1 MTVHMHQALSQF
13 QPSQPTDL
21 ARLAKVVRQGRANI
35 SSLPSHL
42 PDDLLISVARD
53 FRAIEEPD
61 QVEDHTLLSAPLFLV
76 MDLNL
81 KSNGAS
87 STHGLQMSQD
97 EVQADIR
104 AYQWAVEREV
114 IARII
119 GANSRKDEETL
130 LKVIRREI

>member
-1 MTVHMHQALSQF
+1 MHQELSQF
-13 QPSQPTDL
+13 QPNRPTDL
-21 ARLAKVVRQGRANI
+21 ARLAKVVREGKADI
-35 SSLPSHL
+35 PSLPSHL

-53 FRAIEEPD
+53 LRAIEEPD

-81 KSNGAS
+81 KTKRIS
-87 STHGLQMSQD
+87 STEGIQMSQE

-104 AYQWAVEREV
+104 AYQWAVEREIV
-114 IARII
+114 ARMI
-119 GANSRKDEETL
+119 GADSIQDEETL